1 MNKVKLSKGKP
12 IGRIICPHCGNDH
25 DFIEI
30 AHDVVVTSRYI
41 QNDDGSFTPEEN
53 DSEIM
58 GKVGLF
64 CSKCETDVS
73 SFHNH
78 LMEMIF

>member
-1 MNKVKLSKGKP
+1 MNKVKVSKGKP

-53 DSEIM
+53 DSEIL

-73 SFHNH
+73 VFHNH